1 MPDHRRLLL
10 LSSSRTPGAG
20 FLEHARGHIAGFLG
34 RRVRRV
40 LFVPYAVVS
49 WSHDEMTARVAAVFG
64 ELGYEVTGLH
74 QADDP
79 VKAVREAEAVA
90 VSGGNTFRLL
100 QLLQTKGLVPALRER
115 ALAGMP
121 YMGWSAGSN
130 VACPTIRTT
139 NDMPI
144 VWPADL
150 AALGLVPFQIN
161 PHYTEL
167 LPPEHQGESRDDR
180 LREFMQLNPGVPV
193 LGLRDGSALRLAGGE
208 LGLLGGQNLKLFLD
222 GKSRELSSGES
233 LQSLFRA

>member
-1 MPDHRRLLL
+1 MSDHRRLLL
-10 LSSSRTPGAG
+10 LSSSRTPGAAY
-20 FLEHARGHIAGFLG
+20 LEHARGYIADFLG
-34 RRVRRV
+34 KGVRHV

-49 WSHDEMTARVAAVFG
+49 WSHDEMMGRVATVFG
-64 ELGYEVTGLH
+64 ELGYEVAGLH
-74 QADDP
+74 QASDP
-79 VKAVREAEAVA
+79 VQALREAEAVA

-100 QLLQTKGLVPALRER
+100 QLLQAKGLLPVLRER
-115 ALAGMP
+115 VLAGMP

-150 AALGLVPFQIN
+150 AALDLVPFQIN

-167 LPPEHQGESRDDR
+167 LPPEHQGETRDDR

-193 LGLRDGSALRLAGGE
+193 LGLRDGSALRLKGGE
-208 LGLLGGQNLKLFLD
+208 LKLLGSQNLKLFLD
-222 GKSRELSSGES
+222 GKSRDVSPGES
-233 LQSLFRA
+233 LQSLLKA